1 MDNPTRLV
9 QLEGLKIATPCPA
22 SWADMTG
29 DDRTRYCQQ
38 CQLHVHDLSAMTRA
52 EGEALVASSTGRLC
66 TRMTRRP
73 DGTIVTLDDQRSTR
87 TPTPHRWRA
96 LAASLLGALSTLWL
110 SACGRPVEPSHP
122 EPDNPPPDVTH
133 LQGMIA
139 PGPEPLL
146 GEAVMGDI
154 EVPTDDAPQDTP
166 AADR

>member
-1 MDNPTRLV
+1 MDTPTRLV

-22 SWADMTG
+22 SWADMAG

-110 SACGRPVEPSHP
+110 SACGRPSLRTPS
-122 EPDNPPPDVTH
+122 
-133 LQGMIA
+133 
-139 PGPEPLL
+139 
-146 GEAVMGDI
+146 
-154 EVPTDDAPQDTP
+154 PTT
-166 AADR
+166 RRRTSRTCRG